1 MDEVERCRERAP
13 TSPWMDEVER
23 CRERAPRYWV
33 VTLLALLTAAC
44 TTPPILTPRENPQLA
59 WQDRQAQLLPLTT
72 WKLAG
77 RVAVRSAQEGGQVS
91 MRWERNPQGQ
101 NIDLSGP
108 LGRGLI
114 RLQQDENGARLQ
126 DSNQRVHIAPN
137 AEALLFNTT
146 GWRIPLEGLH
156 YWIRGLPA
164 PGAPARQEL
173 DDQGRL
179 AILWQSGWEIRFL
192 AYTRFGIHDL
202 PSRLTLILPQEAVSA
217 TTNLV
222 NSPVEARL
230 IIERWLQLQ

>member
-1 MDEVERCRERAP
+1 MGEVERCREQ
-13 TSPWMDEVER
+13 
-23 CRERAPRYWV
+23 APRYWV

-44 TTPPILTPRENPQLA
+44 ATPHVLPPQDNPQLA
-59 WQDRQAQLLPLTT
+59 WRDRQAQLLPLTT
-72 WKLAG
+72 WKFAG
-77 RVAVRSAQEGGQVS
+77 RVAIRSAQEGGQVS
-91 MRWERNPQGQ
+91 MRWERNSQGE

-126 DSNQRVHIAPN
+126 DSNQRVHTAPN

-192 AYTRFGIHDL
+192 AYTRFGLYDL

-217 TTNLV
+217 APGSA

>member
-1 MDEVERCRERAP
+1 MGEVERCREQ
-13 TSPWMDEVER
+13 
-23 CRERAPRYWV
+23 APRYLV
-33 VTLLALLTAAC
+33 VTLLALLIAAC
-44 TTPPILTPRENPQLA
+44 ATPPVLPPKENPQLA
-59 WQDRQAQLLPLTT
+59 WRDRQAQLLPLTS

-77 RVAVRSAQEGGQVS
+77 RMAVRSAQEGGQVS
-91 MRWERNPQGQ
+91 MRWERNSQGE

-114 RLQQDENGARLQ
+114 RLQQDKNGARLQ
-126 DSNQRVHIAPN
+126 DSNQRVHTAPN

-164 PGAPARQEL
+164 PDAPTRQEL

-192 AYTRFGIHDL
+192 AYTRFGLYDL
-202 PSRLTLILPQEAVSA
+202 PSRLTLILPQEVLSAVPGGA
-217 TTNLV
+217 H
-222 NSPVEARL
+222 SPVEARL